1 LSARLA
7 TSCLVFA
14 ALSTAIAQS
23 AAPSDSELVVYLR
36 GAAAQPAAP
45 IRYMKAEV
53 EAIMHRAGYEVA
65 WRTANESTD
74 APFLAVVDFSGWCA
88 PGPASPIHEETNLAS
103 TSITDGRVLPFSRI
117 DCSALTRA
125 IGGVGDVMYGQAM
138 ARVLAHEL
146 YHVLAQTT
154 HHGRDGIAKACFR
167 ISDLLAARFEFE
179 ENIRSQLRRLH
190 GSPAVV
196 APSDEE
202 VGRSRDPRP
211 DRQ

>member
-14 ALSTAIAQS
+14 ALSTAMAQS

-65 WRTANESTD
+65 WRTANESID
-74 APFLAVVDFSGWCA
+74 APFLAVVDLSGTCA
-88 PGPASPIHEETNLAS
+88 PVSAPSIHEETSLAS
-103 TSITDGRVLPFSRI
+103 TSITDGRLLPFSRI
-117 DCSALTRA
+117 DCNALTRA
-125 IGGVGDVMYGQAM
+125 VGGVGDAMYGQAM

-154 HHGRDGIAKACFR
+154 HHGRTGIAKPCFR
-167 ISDLLAARFEFE
+167 TADLLAARFDFE
-179 ENIRSQLRRLH
+179 ENIRLQVRILH
-190 GSPAVV
+190 GPATG
-196 APSDEE
+196 AAASDEE
-202 VGRSRDPRP
+202 ASPGRDRHP
-211 DRQ
+211 DR